1 MDYDANRYLR
11 VTPGHAFRRMPA
23 TGSVRTGRLSL
34 AGCLRAG
41 AALVAFVGAL
51 SALGVV

>member
-1 MDYDANRYLR
+1 MDYDANRFMAA
-11 VTPGHAFRRMPA
+11 TPGHAFRRMPP

-34 AGCLRAG
+34 VAVVRGAGL
-41 AALVAFVGAL
+41 LVAVLCAL